1 LSSGVQI
8 TPLPLSLEPSR
19 LLMKIKDAKQKF
31 SFVLKFDSP
40 LANNLHLGLGIFF
53 FERPVD

>member
-19 LLMKIKDAKQKF
+19 SLKKIKDGETK
-31 SFVLKFDSP
+31 
-40 LANNLHLGLGIFF
+40 FF
-53 FERPVD
+53 FCSEI